1 MISTIENT
9 SIANSTEIV
18 TYSVIVIGALIL
30 FLALNSILRPAERSN
45 KLDSIMKGSNLAIVP
60 LLLFFIFIFV
70 YKVVTNN
77 P

>member
-9 SIANSTEIV
+9 SITNSSEIV

-45 KLDSIMKGSNLAIVP
+45 RIDSIMKGSNLAIVP

-77 P
+77 Q

>member
-1 MISTIENT
+1 MISSIENT
-9 SIANSTEIV
+9 SIANSSEIV

-45 KLDSIMKGSNLAIVP
+45 RVDSIFKGSNLAIVP

-77 P
+77 Q

>member
-9 SIANSTEIV
+9 SIANSSEIV
-18 TYSVIVIGALIL
+18 TYSVIVIGALII
-30 FLALNSILRPAERSN
+30 FLALNSILRPAEHSN
-45 KLDSIMKGSNLAIVP
+45 RIDSIMKGSNLAIVP

-77 P
+77 Q